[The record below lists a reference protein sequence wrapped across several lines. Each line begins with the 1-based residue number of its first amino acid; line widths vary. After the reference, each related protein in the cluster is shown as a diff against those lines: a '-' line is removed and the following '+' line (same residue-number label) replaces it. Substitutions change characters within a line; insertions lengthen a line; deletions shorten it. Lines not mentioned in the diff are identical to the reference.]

1 MSWPQNPP
9 QPHQPQQPHGTPPGV
24 PEATAVDQPA
34 VAPPPGGVHAQPT
47 VFAQPAVS
55 SQAPPPPPPAPGP
68 PGARP
73 PAPPQQPYGQWQGQQ
88 PPPPQQ
94 PHFPQQ
100 HQAPQPPQPSG
111 RGNRTLL
118 AVVGGVVALA
128 VIGGGAFIL
137 LKGGDDKED
146 PAPSKES
153 AAPAQGQGKGQ
164 DKGQGDK
171 PEPGDSAPPAGD
183 QPMIAGW
190 QTQTSREY
198 KFRYDVPGKAEQWK
212 LFPQDTMIAYTDE
225 AGKPQITMRDTA
237 SFREGGCTSGANP
250 NAIGEAGKGQLANV
264 GTMGGDT
271 SLSIQENARNWAG
284 NWGFYAY
291 GGKGN
296 KPKIDVT
303 PAKPWKKNGI
313 DGWTATAKVTV
324 ANRPSQCVPATAIVK
339 SIVEKLPDG
348 SFHSWVVYADQ
359 GVPNALSEAQIDKIM
374 GTVRPVKD

>member
-1 MSWPQNPP
+1 M
-9 QPHQPQQPHGTPPGV
+9 
-24 PEATAVDQPA
+24 
-34 VAPPPGGVHAQPT
+34 APPPGGVHAQPT

-55 SQAPPPPPPAPGP
+55 PQGPPPPPPAPGP

-73 PAPPQQPYGQWQGQQ
+73 PAPPQPYGQAWQGQQ

-100 HQAPQPPQPSG
+100 PQMPQPPQPSG

-128 VIGGGAFIL
+128 VIGGGAFFL
-137 LKGGDDKED
+137 LKGGDGKGD

-153 AAPAQGQGKGQ
+153 AAAQGQ

-171 PEPGDSAPPAGD
+171 PAPDAGGSAPPTGD
-183 QPMIAGW
+183 QPMVTGW

-198 KFRYDVPGKAEQWK
+198 KFRYDVPAKGEQWK

-303 PAKPWKKNGI
+303 PAKPWKVNGI

-348 SFHSWVVYADQ
+348 SFHSWVIYADQ

-374 GTVRPVKD
+374 GTVRPVKG